1 VDGGTPT
8 GDDALSPSDV
18 GLGLLFDLIQEA
30 VVVADTAVDRI
41 LLWNKAAQKLFGY
54 GEDEARSIRLREL
67 VPPYLRDQHL
77 EGIKRFNR
85 YGPGPLILSEKPV
98 ELAAL
103 HKDGSEIFIELT
115 LTTLPG
121 SGTPPSWVMGVIR
134 DVTGRRDS
142 LTGLWNRA
150 RFEEEVT
157 RHLLEA
163 KRYNL
168 RGAFL
173 FIDVD
178 HLKQVND
185 TFGHHVGDQALKKL
199 AGILKHRLRITDPI
213 GRWGG
218 DEFAV
223 LLPRVD
229 GPQAGEI
236 ADLLASSLAEEP
248 LKVNGEMVTI
258 SASTGVASY
267 GSHPTSIEELAEEA
281 DRAMYAA
288 KREKPPADGS

>member
-1 VDGGTPT
+1 
-8 GDDALSPSDV
+8 
-18 GLGLLFDLIQEA
+18 
-30 VVVADTAVDRI
+30 
-41 LLWNKAAQKLFGY
+41 
-54 GEDEARSIRLREL
+54 
-67 VPPYLRDQHL
+67 
-77 EGIKRFNR
+77 
-85 YGPGPLILSEKPV
+85 
-98 ELAAL
+98 
-103 HKDGSEIFIELT
+103 
-115 LTTLPG
+115 
-121 SGTPPSWVMGVIR
+121 MGVIR

-163 KRYNL
+163 TRYNL
-168 RGAFL
+168 SGAFL

-178 HLKQVND
+178 HLKHVND
-185 TFGHHVGDQALKKL
+185 TFGHHVGDQALRKL

-223 LLPRVD
+223 LLTRVD
-229 GPQAGEI
+229 RPQASEI
-236 ADLLASSLAEEP
+236 ADLLASSLAQEP
-248 LKVNGEMVTI
+248 LKVDGEMVTI

-288 KREKPPADGS
+288 KRERPQADGS